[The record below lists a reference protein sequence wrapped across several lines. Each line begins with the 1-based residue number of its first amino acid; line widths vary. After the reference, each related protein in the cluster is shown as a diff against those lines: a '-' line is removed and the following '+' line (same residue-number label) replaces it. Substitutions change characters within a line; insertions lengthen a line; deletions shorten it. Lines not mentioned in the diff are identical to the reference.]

1 MCHKEKMWDVF
12 KLFRLK
18 AKHYLHRFC
27 HRIQLSYICFI
38 ISITL
43 SLCILFPSLFH
54 SIPILEMANQDGI
67 FQYKL
72 SLSGRMLFSAD
83 ASVQYPIRISAGGY
97 SEQIIEG
104 DEFSLIFLSATR
116 SDIPIV
122 ISDESG
128 RYVLEY
134 ITFGGNSL
142 VTTFRF

>member
-1 MCHKEKMWDVF
+1 MCHKEKTRDSF
-12 KLFRLK
+12 KLFKLK
-18 AKHYLHRFC
+18 AKHCLHRFC
-27 HRIQLSYICFI
+27 HRIQLPYICFI
-38 ISITL
+38 ISIAL

-72 SLSGRMLFSAD
+72 SLSGRLLFSDD
-83 ASVQYPIRISAGGY
+83 APVQYPIKVSAGGY
-97 SEQIIEG
+97 SEQIIGG
-104 DEFSLIFLSATR
+104 DEFSLVFLSATR

-122 ISDESG
+122 ISDGSG

>member
-1 MCHKEKMWDVF
+1 MCHKEKTQDSF
-12 KLFRLK
+12 KLFKLK

-27 HRIQLSYICFI
+27 HRIQLPYICFI
-38 ISITL
+38 ISIAL

-72 SLSGRMLFSAD
+72 SLSGRLLFSDD
-83 ASVQYPIRISAGGY
+83 APVQYPIKVSAGGY
-97 SEQIIEG
+97 SEQIIGG
-104 DEFSLIFLSATR
+104 DEFSLVFLSATR

-122 ISDESG
+122 ISDGSG